1 MNETRAREATL
12 LQAFETVQP
21 AAPSWTID
29 DRRWASRAAAQ
40 DTPLPSRGP
49 ADAGEVGNGRAGSA
63 SARSA
68 DTFSAD
74 AFIAERARHGM
85 QRLAPREP
93 AAAAWLAR
101 RLWRARWVAWAG
113 VAAFCVGLLA
123 DSIGS
128 SQRINLLAPP
138 LWGVLA
144 WNLVVYVAM
153 LGAALAALLRRGPAA
168 PGAVN
173 RLAQRAL
180 RIGRA
185 LPRLGAV
192 SDDAGGGS
200 AKALHVFAGLWSR
213 RSARLATLRAASVL
227 HACAATLS
235 LGLIAGLYA
244 RGLVLDYRAAWES
257 TFLDATNA
265 HAVLALLLAP
275 ASALAGI
282 PLPDAA
288 AFEALRAAH
297 GSAGLGVGA
306 AAGVGAGASAGAIA
320 GVSAGASAGASAGVN
335 AGVSA
340 AASAAPWIHLLAL
353 TLALV
358 VVLPRS
364 ALALVS
370 ALRAR
375 RWAQRFELPLAE
387 PYFAALL
394 REQRGEAAR
403 VVVLPYAATP
413 APQAVL
419 GLRAL
424 LASGLGDGMQL
435 QVLATLPFGTED
447 DASAWP
453 ALPAAGTV
461 AVALFDLAATP
472 EAENHGAFMRALAQR
487 APAGATVLALV
498 DEAGFATR
506 FKGDAARLEQRR
518 SVWRD
523 VLGAAGCVPV
533 FADLPSADGAAA
545 QRALRAALGTA
556 PPFALPRT
564 AVP

>member
-21 AAPSWTID
+21 APPSWTDD

-40 DTPLPSRGP
+40 DAPLHSRGP
-49 ADAGEVGNGRAGSA
+49 ADAGEVGNGRAGSVA
-63 SARSA
+63 ARGA
-68 DTFSAD
+68 DTLIAD

-144 WNLVVYVAM
+144 WNLAVYVGL
-153 LGAALAALLRRGPAA
+153 LGAGLAALLRRGPAA

-213 RSARLATLRAASVL
+213 RSACLATLRAASVL
-227 HACAATLS
+227 HACAAALA

-257 TFLDATNA
+257 TFLDATSA

-297 GSAGLGVGA
+297 GGVGLGVGA
-306 AAGVGAGASAGAIA
+306 AAGVGAGASAGVSAGAIA
-320 GVSAGASAGASAGVN
+320 GVSAG
-335 AGVSA
+335 
-340 AASAAPWIHLLAL
+340 ASAAPWIHLLAL

-375 RWAQRFELPLAE
+375 RGAQRFELPLAE

-424 LASGLGDGMQL
+424 LASALGDGMQL

-487 APAGATVLALV
+487 APAGAIVLALV

-518 SVWRD
+518 STWRD

-556 PPFALPRT
+556 PSVALPRT